1 MTRTHEIK
9 LDGYGAHT
17 TLADDRPVML
27 LGTAESYGIEMLH
40 IAPGKDWA
48 ELTITATFNAADGT
62 STDVLM
68 GTDGNIAVPTEATA
82 KSGSGRIVFT
92 GVSEGIQRISCDLDY
107 FVVAHSGTNGTQSG
121 GVAPSWFEQAVTR
134 FMPAGGTAGQVL
146 TKLTDTDFDAKWQDS
161 KGGGAGLEPLVGTTQ
176 TITPSQVLAAIKE
189 GRDIALQYTDSYY
202 GTFVFGAFNANEK
215 LGIVVS
221 NSILPQMDGLTGT
234 LLGFIDDAGWIFK
247 ATKTA
252 TKDDVG
258 TAVNE
263 ALTAAKAS
271 GEFDGADGITP
282 TIGENGNW
290 YLGTTDTG
298 KPSRGEKGDTG
309 ANGPQGPKGDTG
321 ATGADG
327 KSAFSYAVDGG
338 YTGTETEFAAKL
350 AAEKL
355 PNPYPLTFTGAVSGS
370 YDGSAPLSV
379 EIPSGGSGG
388 EGATSNYVEL
398 GTLPYTVGNI
408 TELYLEPSEDCSLV
422 IGSGNDNNLITSLK
436 DSLISSNNSVIDN
449 LLSEEYS
456 GTHTVKLIA
465 TNTNAGNSF
474 YDLFDVT
481 GLTVGTEYT
490 FSCTVGLSGISGS
503 AHGRVALGA
512 GTQLGTYG
520 GVYGQTDGERISL
533 TFTASNTTVRIQ
545 LFIWTGYAVAV
556 GDAIT
561 YSDCLLCEGTSTEFG
576 TSVTYELSAG
586 NKTKLS
592 FAEGTEIPAVDGV
605 TITVYKLVEGVA
617 GDLFVFL
624 GDSIPC
630 FDSNTGG
637 IGAIPDYLR
646 EKCGGTWK
654 NFCVGGTTMSAYRT
668 TGNGYEYFTLDEWAD
683 SIATGNFANQEQG
696 VTDGASAGST
706 SYSLTKKVSDA
717 QALDWSAVKCVFFAF
732 GTNDLA
738 YGVSEVGASTDA
750 ATKHGTMCAALKYA
764 VQTIQATYPI
774 IKIVV
779 CGIIYRHAD
788 NPSVSA
794 IIAANDAI
802 RSTCESIGVPFV
814 PLFENMGVNEWNQT
828 AFLYDGTHPNA
839 AGKERY
845 ADTVKRLLCL

>member
-1 MTRTHEIK
+1 MATADELLST
-9 LDGYGAHT
+9 LDTDKTLIIDKDLRIITIPSSVKNLGVESDDDVLRLKFSMPRMYGDVDLSDFSIYINYMNAKNT
-17 TLADDRPVML
+17 GDVYVVDDKTIADDTITFSWLVGRVALAYKGNVRFIVCMKKHDDNSNVIQEYNTTIASLPVL
-27 LGTAESYGIEMLH
+27 EGLETGETVIQQNPDIIEML
-40 IAPGKDWA
+40 
-48 ELTITATFNAADGT
+48 LT
-62 STDVLM
+62 S
-68 GTDGNIAVPTEATA
+68 
-82 KSGSGRIVFT
+82 S
-92 GVSEGIQRISCDLDY
+92 
-107 FVVAHSGTNGTQSG
+107 
-121 GVAPSWFEQAVTR
+121 
-134 FMPAGGTAGQVL
+134 
-146 TKLTDTDFDAKWQDS
+146 
-161 KGGGAGLEPLVGTTQ
+161 EPLIGTTQ

-189 GRDIALQYTDSYY
+189 GRDVALQYEDSYY
-202 GTFVFGAFNANEK
+202 GAFVFGSFNANEK

-221 NSILPQMDGLTGT
+221 NSILPQWDGLTGT
-234 LLGFIDDAGWIFK
+234 LMGFAEDAGWVFK
-247 ATKTA
+247 ATNTP
-252 TKDDVG
+252 TMSDID
-258 TAVNE
+258 TAVEE

-282 TIGENGNW
+282 TIGDNGNW
-290 YLGTTDTG
+290 YLGNTDTN
-298 KPSRGEKGDTG
+298 KPSRG
-309 ANGPQGPKGDTG
+309 
-321 ATGADG
+321 
-327 KSAFSYAVDGG
+327 KSAYSYAVEGG
-338 YTGTETEFAAKL
+338 YTGTEAEFAAKL

-388 EGATSNYVEL
+388 EGATSNYVKL

-408 TELYLEPSEDCSLV
+408 TELYLEPSADCSLV
-422 IGSGNDNNLITSLK
+422 IGSGNDNNLITSLE
-436 DSLISSNNSVIDN
+436 DSLISSGNPVIDN

-456 GTHTVKLIA
+456 GTHTVKLTA
-465 TNTNAGNSF
+465 TNTNAGNNF
-474 YDLFDVT
+474 YDLFSVS
-481 GLTVGTEYT
+481 GLTVGNEYT

-503 AHGRVALGA
+503 AYARVALGT
-512 GTQLGTYG
+512 GTQYGAYG
-520 GVYGQTDGERISL
+520 GVFGHTDGERISL

-545 LFIWTGYAVAV
+545 LFIWTGSAVAV

-668 TGNGYEYFTLDEWAD
+668 AGNGYEYFTLDEWAD
-683 SIATGNFANQEQG
+683 SIASGDFANQEQG
-696 VTDGASAGST
+696 VTDGASSGSS
-706 SYSLTKKVSDA
+706 SYSLAKKVSDA
-717 QALDWSAVKCVFFAF
+717 QTLDWSAVKRIFFAF

-764 VQTIQATYPI
+764 VQTIHATYPTI
-774 IKIVV
+774 EIVV

-788 NPSVSA
+788 NPSMSA

-802 RSTCESIGVPFV
+802 RATCESIGVPFV
-814 PLFENMGVNEWNQT
+814 PLLENMGVNEWNRT

>member
-17 TLADDRPVML
+17 TLAEDRPVML

-40 IAPGKDWA
+40 IVPGKDWA
-48 ELTITATFNAADGT
+48 ELTITATFNAADGS
-62 STDVLM
+62 STDILM

-92 GVSEGIQRISCDLDY
+92 GVSNGIQRISCDLEY
-107 FVVAHSGTNGTQSG
+107 FVVAHSAINGVHSG
-121 GVAPSWFEQAVTR
+121 GVAPSWFEQAVNR
-134 FMPAGGTAGQVL
+134 FMPLGGTTGQVL
-146 TKLTDTDFDAKWQDS
+146 TKKTDADLDAEWQDS
-161 KGGGAGLEPLVGTTQ
+161 KGGAG
-176 TITPSQVLAAIKE
+176 
-189 GRDIALQYTDSYY
+189 
-202 GTFVFGAFNANEK
+202 
-215 LGIVVS
+215 
-221 NSILPQMDGLTGT
+221 
-234 LLGFIDDAGWIFK
+234 
-247 ATKTA
+247 
-252 TKDDVG
+252 
-258 TAVNE
+258 
-263 ALTAAKAS
+263 
-271 GEFDGADGITP
+271 GITP
-282 TIGENGNW
+282 TIGDNGNW
-290 YLGTTDTG
+290 FLGDTDTG
-298 KPSRGEKGDTG
+298 KPSRGK
-309 ANGPQGPKGDTG
+309 
-321 ATGADG
+321 DG
-327 KSAFSYAVDGG
+327 KSAYSFAQDGG
-338 YTGTETEFAAKL
+338 YTGTEAEFAAKL

-355 PNPYPLTFTGAVSGS
+355 PNPFPLTFTGAVSGS

-436 DSLISSNNSVIDN
+436 DSLISSNNAVIDN

-456 GTHTVKLIA
+456 STHTVKLIA

-481 GLTVGTEYT
+481 GLTVGAEYT

-503 AHGRVALGA
+503 AYGRVALGA

-520 GVYGQTDGERISL
+520 GVYGQADGERISL

-683 SIATGNFANQEQG
+683 SIATGDFANQEQG

-717 QALDWSAVKCVFFAF
+717 QALDWSTVKCVFFAF

-774 IKIVV
+774 IEIVV

-814 PLFENMGVNEWNQT
+814 PLFENMGVNEWNRT

-845 ADTVKRLLCL
+845 ANTVKRLLCL

>member
-1 MTRTHEIK
+1 MTTKTHEIK

-17 TLADDRPVML
+17 TLAEDRPIML

-40 IAPGKDWA
+40 IVPGKDWA
-48 ELTITATFNAADGT
+48 ELTITATFNASDGS
-62 STDVLM
+62 STDILM
-68 GTDGNIAVPTEATA
+68 DTDGNVVVPSEATA

-92 GVSEGIQRISCDLDY
+92 GVSNGIQRISCDLEY
-107 FVVAHSGTNGTQSG
+107 FVVAHSAINGVQSG
-121 GVAPSWFEQAVTR
+121 GTAPSWFEQAVTR
-134 FMPAGGTAGQVL
+134 FVPAGGTAGQVL
-146 TKLTDTDFDAKWQDS
+146 TKLTDADFNAEWQDS
-161 KGGGAGLEPLVGTTQ
+161 KGGAGLEPLIGTTQ
-176 TITPSQVLAAIKE
+176 TITPSQVLVAIKE
-189 GRDIALQYTDSYY
+189 GRDIALQYEDSYH
-202 GTFVFGAFNANEK
+202 GIFVFSAFNANEK

-221 NSILPQMDGLTGT
+221 NSILPQWDGLTGT
-234 LLGFIDDAGWIFK
+234 LMGFVDGAGWIFR
-247 ATKTA
+247 ATNTA

-258 TAVNE
+258 AAVNE
-263 ALTAAKAS
+263 ALAAAKAS
-271 GEFDGADGITP
+271 GEFDGADG
-282 TIGENGNW
+282 
-290 YLGTTDTG
+290 
-298 KPSRGEKGDTG
+298 
-309 ANGPQGPKGDTG
+309 
-321 ATGADG
+321 
-327 KSAFSYAVDGG
+327 KSAYSYAQDGG
-338 YTGTETEFAAKL
+338 YSGTETEFAAKL

-370 YDGSAPLSV
+370 YDGSTPLSV

-388 EGATSNYVEL
+388 GGATSNYIEL
-398 GTLPYTVGNI
+398 GTLPYTVGNV

-422 IGSGNDNNLITSLK
+422 IGSGNDNNLITSLE
-436 DSLISSNNSVIDN
+436 DSLTSSGNPIIDN

-474 YDLFDVT
+474 YDLFNVT

-503 AHGRVALGA
+503 AYARVALGA

-520 GVYGQTDGERISL
+520 GVYGQADGERISL

-668 TGNGYEYFTLDEWAD
+668 NGNGYEYFTLDEWAD
-683 SIATGNFANQEQG
+683 SIATGDFANQEQG

-717 QALDWSAVKCVFFAF
+717 RALDWGAVKRIFFAF

-764 VQTIQATYPI
+764 VQTIHATYPTI
-774 IKIVV
+774 EIVV

-788 NPSVSA
+788 NPSMSA

-802 RSTCESIGVPFV
+802 RATCESIGVPFV
-814 PLFENMGVNEWNQT
+814 PLLENMGVNEWNRT